1 MDDGRI
7 PIPPRTSVAQS
18 LLALFM
24 RLWWLKAVGTTF
36 FLCAFFYL
44 YFRIQSTPHFAVV
57 DVPLTWL
64 DRAIPMQAWA
74 WVPYLSLWIYT
85 SLPPAFQPDLRS
97 LVYYGVC
104 IFSVCATGLL
114 CFYLWPTSVSGLF
127 KPAGE
132 VLSWL
137 KGIDLAGN
145 ACPSLHVASAV
156 FSWAWLRHQLLQLG
170 AGRNWH
176 LLSLLWGATIVFST
190 LLTKQHAGWDV
201 LSGALLGA
209 IGAGISLYALH
220 LSAVSIFLGQS
231 VRVPRVRA
239 PR

>member
-1 MDDGRI
+1 MI
-7 PIPPRTSVAQS
+7 PVRTSVAQS

-24 RLWWLKAVGTTF
+24 RLWWLKALGTMS
-36 FLCAFFYL
+36 FLWAFFHV
-44 YFRIQSTPHFAVV
+44 YFRIQSIPHFAVV

-64 DRAIPMQAWA
+64 DRALPMQSWA

-97 LVYYGVC
+97 LAYYGVC

-114 CFYLWPTSVSGLF
+114 CFYLWPTSVSGLL
-127 KPAGE
+127 KPPGE

-137 KGIDLAGN
+137 EGIDLAGN

-190 LLTKQHAGWDV
+190 LLTKQHAVWDV
-201 LSGALLGA
+201 VSGVLLGA
-209 IGAGISLYALH
+209 SGAAISLYALQF
-220 LSAVSIFLGQS
+220 SAVSMFLGRS
-231 VRVPRVRA
+231 GRA
-239 PR
+239 LR